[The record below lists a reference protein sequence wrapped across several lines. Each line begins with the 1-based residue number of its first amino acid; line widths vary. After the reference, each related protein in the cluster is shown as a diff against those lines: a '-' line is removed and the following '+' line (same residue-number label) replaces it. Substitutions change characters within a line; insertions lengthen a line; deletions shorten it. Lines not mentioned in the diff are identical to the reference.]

1 MQLIAEICFF
11 EPWWLKRMRSTST
24 KPIEPIA
31 HTFLS
36 SAAHTSQLSANTHQ
50 TESRKDTFK
59 PWRLSA
65 IRDNSSL
72 RFWIISPQKMAKTI
86 TKKIEKILSTDL
98 LSAAYSYKDQTI
110 KGAGL
115 ASIFMPIA
123 LISVPQARAQA
134 IRAVCVQNA
143 GRGLGWKV
151 SLLWMRGWWES
162 FFLLFFLP
170 TRNQAPCRM
179 RCLWWFS
186 QSKNWLHPIDR
197 YQYSSCQSCSQTQ
210 WQTTSTKKEF
220 HWKSHGDFM
229 KKLKLLP
236 RSGKKQWSLSSLVL
250 YMNSLK
256 QSMRYN

>member
-1 MQLIAEICFF
+1 
-11 EPWWLKRMRSTST
+11 MRSTST

-86 TKKIEKILSTDL
+86 TKNIEKILSTDL

-151 SLLWMRGWWES
+151 SLLWMRGWWKS
-162 FFLLFFLP
+162 FCSFSPHETKPLVEWDAFDDSVNQKIDCILLIAIN
-170 TRNQAPCRM
+170 T
-179 RCLWWFS
+179 
-186 QSKNWLHPIDR
+186 LHAN
-197 YQYSSCQSCSQTQ
+197 
-210 WQTTSTKKEF
+210 
-220 HWKSHGDFM
+220 
-229 KKLKLLP
+229 
-236 RSGKKQWSLSSLVL
+236 LVL
-250 YMNSLK
+250 RHNDKQHQQKKSFTGSLTGTSWK
-256 QSMRYN
+256 N